1 VGKFAKTILAKIY
14 GTSKGLK
21 IFYFKKMNKYFADIE

>member
-1 VGKFAKTILAKIY
+1 VDRFAETILVKIY